1 MGDTPGGI
9 SQGMPGGIPLG
20 IPGGNPGGIPR
31 GIPRGIH
38 YPTKPHQ
45 TLSYLT
51 SPRLQ

>member
-9 SQGMPGGIPLG
+9 SQGMPRGIPLG
-20 IPGGNPGGIPR
+20 IPRGNPG